1 MTIIFCSLMTK
12 LFGCLVEAKLSGKAK
27 KNGERTYQQ
36 ASFQKHRS
44 TMDNLG
50 TFLLIMEETFRRCEI
65 VL

>member
-36 ASFQKHRS
+36 ASFQKHHN
-44 TMDNLG
+44 TINHLV
-50 TFLLIMEETFRRCEI
+50 TL
-65 VL
+65 